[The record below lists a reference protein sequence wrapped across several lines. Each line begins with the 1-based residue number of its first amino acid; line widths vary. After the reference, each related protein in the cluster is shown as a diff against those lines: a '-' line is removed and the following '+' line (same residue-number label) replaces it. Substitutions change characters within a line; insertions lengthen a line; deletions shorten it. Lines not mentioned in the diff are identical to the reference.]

1 MAGCNVIDIIETR
14 LACDDEGTSCLRCH
28 LKSICFFHPNT
39 YENFSVYLAEIETMI
54 YSEGE

>member
-14 LACDDEGTSCLRCH
+14 IACEEGLSCRICRV
-28 LKSICFFHPNT
+28 KSICFFHPDT
-39 YENFSVYLAEIETMI
+39 YENFSVYAAEIETMI